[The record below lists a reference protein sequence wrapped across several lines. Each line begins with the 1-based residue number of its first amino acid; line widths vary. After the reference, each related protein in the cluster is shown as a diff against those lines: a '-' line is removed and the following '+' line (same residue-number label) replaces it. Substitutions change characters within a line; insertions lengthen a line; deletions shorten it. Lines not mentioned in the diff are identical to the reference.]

1 MTAKISYTYRLEN
14 VEERARRYPGTFEIP
29 PLVERSKL
37 WIGDRVKLIFS
48 PGERM
53 WVEVFAIE
61 TDPIIY
67 HGRLVSTPVVACL
80 KIGDLVEF
88 APENVAAIEREPR

>member
-1 MTAKISYTYRLEN
+1 MTAKISYGLEN
-14 VEERARRYPGTFEIP
+14 VEERARRYPRTFEIP
-29 PLVERSKL
+29 PLAERSKL
-37 WIGDRVKLIFS
+37 WIGDRAKLIFS

-53 WVEVFAIE
+53 WVEIFAVE
-61 TDPIIY
+61 TGPTVY
-67 HGRLVSTPVVACL
+67 HGRLVSTPAVARL